1 MDINKKV
8 NHEKRRCAVGLHNY
22 QFPKG
27 YKKDQSISL
36 LICKRCG
43 VIMLPSK
50 VQSRKSYGENNGN

>member
-8 NHEKRRCAVGLHNY
+8 KYEKRRCEVGLHNY

-27 YKKDQSISL
+27 YKKDQSLSL

-50 VQSRKSYGENNGN
+50 IQPRQRYGD